1 MAIQLDY
8 IDISYGLSLLI
19 QTGPT
24 FLTSDFECI
33 VRERERERE
42 RESDVFKKLKC
53 TFHNRFYT
61 VDAKDTGPWAMTRER
76 MLGQ

>member
-24 FLTSDFECI
+24 NLTSGFECN
-33 VRERERERE
+33 VRERERA
-42 RESDVFKKLKC
+42 SDIFKKLKC
-53 TFHNRFYT
+53 TFHYRFYT